1 MSSPQ
6 AFPQT
11 YWANT
16 SSNDIVKKLVELAD
30 GSIRQEM
37 ESLIEGGTIEK
48 PVHEEITYDEVYKS
62 EDNLWNFLFFTGYLK
77 KQGDRF
83 DGETLYLTLAIPNT
97 EVKLIYRNTILDWFD
112 EKIRQKD
119 LTGIYNALLKKD
131 TQLLEIELSKNL
143 METISFYDYREDYYH
158 GFLGGLLKMMDGYT
172 IKSNRESGL
181 GRSDLL
187 LLSAPYIGKAIIIE
201 LKVADTFACW
211 MRQRLLLWNRLG
223 KSSMAQSLCLRGIG
237 PLLIMGLHSIK
248 KPAGF

>member
-1 MSSPQ
+1 M
-6 AFPQT
+6 
-11 YWANT
+11 
-16 SSNDIVKKLVELAD
+16 
-30 GSIRQEM
+30 
-37 ESLIEGGTIEK
+37 
-48 PVHEEITYDEVYKS
+48 
-62 EDNLWNFLFFTGYLK
+62 
-77 KQGDRF
+77 
-83 DGETLYLTLAIPNT
+83 YLTLAIPNT

-201 LKVADTFACW
+201 LKVADTFA
-211 MRQRLLLWNRLG
+211 MLDETAAVALEQIREKQYGAELMLEGYRTFTYY
-223 KSSMAQSLCLRGIG
+223 GIAFY
-237 PLLIMGLHSIK
+237 K
-248 KPAGF
+248 KTCRVLTEA